1 MNTYTFYLKNGLTF
15 KIKAE
20 SIKTTINAITGKIVG
35 YEVKSIKNFMDVDI
49 SEIVAIV
56 EDLVEE

>member
-1 MNTYTFYLKNGLTF
+1 MKIYTFYLKNGLAF

-20 SIKTTINAITGKIVG
+20 SVKTTTNTLTGQIVG
-35 YEVKSIKNFMDVDI
+35 YEIKGLKNFLEVDI
-49 SEIVAIV
+49 NEVVAIV

>member
-1 MNTYTFYLKNGLTF
+1 MKIYTFYLKNGLAF

-20 SIKTTINAITGKIVG
+20 SVETTNTLTGQIVG
-35 YEVKSIKNFMDVDI
+35 YEIKGLKNFLEVDI
-49 SEIVAIV
+49 NEVVAIV